1 MTVLGKMEEL
11 ASGFR
16 RRYKLDRLLSLDD
29 MIMLITPPKGNIL
42 LEPDGFKFT
51 RNYDKNNLTDADGA
65 TIQSNCY
72 IVPGYYSA
80 EKTKLDNPA
89 TRPNLTLRLNFNV
102 VSSTGEAVNW
112 GIDGAGKTTTWY
124 PNATKTSD
132 YNLETG
138 LLVDEHNALVFQTT
152 GTTKIDLATSYLE
165 IIMGGVIRSL
175 LTTVTNKLRGCL
187 A

>member
-1 MTVLGKMEEL
+1 MKEL

-29 MIMLITPPKGNIL
+29 MIMLVTPPKGNIL

-51 RNYDKNNLTDADGA
+51 RNYDKNNFTDDGGA

-72 IVPGYYSA
+72 VATGYYSD

-89 TRPNLTLRLNFNV
+89 KRPNLTLRLNFNV
-102 VSSTGEAVNW
+102 ISSTGEAVNW
-112 GIDGAGKTTTWY
+112 GIDGAGNTTTWY
-124 PNATKTSD
+124 PNATKTSEC
-132 YNLETG
+132 NLAAG
-138 LLVDEHNALVFQTT
+138 LLIDEHNALIFQTR

-165 IIMGGVIRSL
+165 IIVGG
-175 LTTVTNKLRGCL
+175 
-187 A
+187 